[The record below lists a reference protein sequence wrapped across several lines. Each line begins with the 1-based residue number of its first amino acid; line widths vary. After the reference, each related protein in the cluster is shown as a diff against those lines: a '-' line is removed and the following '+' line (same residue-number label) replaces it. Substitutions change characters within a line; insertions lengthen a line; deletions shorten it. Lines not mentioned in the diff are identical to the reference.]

1 MVVSPS
7 ASVEANACATT
18 TAVVR
23 EPSDKV
29 STADDEAVNSPNA
42 AASGDE
48 VVDAEFMVLEPEE
61 AAELAVLREE
71 TLALARLYVVNEV

>member
-7 ASVEANACATT
+7 ESVEANACATT

-23 EPSDKV
+23 EPSDNV
-29 STADDEAVNSPNA
+29 STADDDAVKSPSA

-48 VVDAEFMVLEPEE
+48 VVDAEFMVLEPED

-71 TLALARLYVVNEV
+71 TLALTRL